1 MDIFI
6 STFES
11 VAVLLG
17 IGIVGFWIIRKKVLP
32 ETTLGLLS
40 PLALEIALPS
50 LVFVR
55 ILSDFSPNLL
65 PDWWT
70 MPLWWLFFMGIIA
83 LLTIVFSF
91 ISKSETRSEFRISL
105 FYQNA
110 IFFPLAILS
119 GMFGDAS
126 IYIVYLFLFTLFY
139 PAFFFNTYFYF
150 FKNQDVSINWRR
162 ILNNVLIATFI
173 GLLIVFA
180 DFQTYIPS
188 VIVQIF
194 SLLGAMTLP
203 VIMLIIGGNIYT
215 DYQRKGTLYLSEIV
229 KFVLIKNIIF
239 PLVIMGILLLLR
251 PAFHIALLF
260 IIQAAVPPVTS
271 VPIFTERA
279 GGNQGIVNQFVVAS
293 FILSLITIPIMISL
307 FGNFFP
313 F

>member
-1 MDIFI
+1 MNIFI

-11 VAVLLG
+11 VTVLLG
-17 IGIVGFWIIRKKVLP
+17 IGIVGFWIIRKKILP

-65 PDWWT
+65 QDWWT
-70 MPLWWLFFMGIIA
+70 MPLWWLLFMGIIA
-83 LLTIVFSF
+83 LLTIVFSY
-91 ISKSETRSEFRISL
+91 ISKLETRSEFRISL

-139 PAFFFNTYFYF
+139 PAFFFNTYYYF
-150 FKNQDVSINWRR
+150 FKNQEVSIDWRR

-173 GLLIVFA
+173 GLLIVFTG
-180 DFQTYIPS
+180 FQTQIPS

-203 VIMLIIGGNIYT
+203 LIMLIIGGNIHI
-215 DYQRKGTLYLSEIV
+215 DYQRKGTLYLTEIV
-229 KFVLIKNIIF
+229 KFVVIKNIIF

-271 VPIFTERA
+271 VPIFTGRA

-307 FGNFFP
+307 FAYFFP

>member
-307 FGNFFP
+307 FGYFFP

>member
-6 STFES
+6 TTFES

-32 ETTLGLLS
+32 ETALGLLS

-55 ILSDFSPNLL
+55 IISDFSPTLL

-70 MPLWWLFFMGIIA
+70 MPLWWFLFMGIA
-83 LLTIVFSF
+83 AVLTFFLSY
-91 ISKSETRSEFRISL
+91 ISRAETRNEFRISL

-119 GMFGDAS
+119 GMFGDSS
-126 IYIVYLFLFTLFY
+126 IYLVYLFLFTLFY

-150 FKNQDVSINWRR
+150 FKNQERTINWRR
-162 ILNNVLIATFI
+162 VFNNVLIATII
-173 GLLIVFA
+173 GIILVFSTVT
-180 DFQTYIPS
+180 DYVPGF
-188 VIVQIF
+188 VIQIF
-194 SLLGAMTLP
+194 SLLGAMALP
-203 VIMLIIGGNIYT
+203 LIMLIIGGSIYI
-215 DYQRKGTLYLSEIV
+215 DYQRKGTLYTVEIV

-239 PLVIMGILLLLR
+239 PLVILGVLLFLR
-251 PAFHIALLF
+251 PAFHIALLL
-260 IIQAAVPPVTS
+260 IIQAAVPPLTS
-271 VPIFTERA
+271 IPIFTGRA

-293 FILSLITIPIMISL
+293 FIVSLISIPVMISI
-307 FGNFFP
+307 FSYFFP
-313 F
+313 S